1 MVAVNWLRVAKYG
14 LIVALLSTPFWTYL
28 YGKHAGFE
36 DREAIAEKQEA
47 EAIAAY
53 LRRVSALNADI
64 AQIGEKHA
72 DELAKAKAK
81 KPVVITKFREL
92 TDANPASPATD
103 CRIDPD
109 AYELLLDAFR
119 ATGGG
124 DRAAAEGI
132 SGEVP

>member
-1 MVAVNWLRVAKYG
+1 MVAMSYLRVAK
-14 LIVALLSTPFWTYL
+14 LAIVALALSTPFWTYL

-36 DREAIAEKQEA
+36 DREAIADKQEA
-47 EAIAAY
+47 EAIALY
-53 LRRVSALNADI
+53 LRRVSALNSDI
-64 AQIGEKHA
+64 AQINERHA
-72 DELAKAKAK
+72 DELAKAKARK
-81 KPVVITKFREL
+81 QVVIPKFRDL

-119 ATGGG
+119 STRGG

-132 SGEVP
+132 AGEVP